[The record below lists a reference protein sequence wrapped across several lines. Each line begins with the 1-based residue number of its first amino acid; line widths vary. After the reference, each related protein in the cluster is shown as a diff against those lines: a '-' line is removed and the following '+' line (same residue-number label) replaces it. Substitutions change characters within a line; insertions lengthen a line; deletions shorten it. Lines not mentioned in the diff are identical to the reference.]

1 MISPFCQPNNL
12 NDRPDNS
19 SHPIRQ
25 MGTNPWIKGAAS
37 VAGTVIHKQ
46 VQPDV
51 RIWYLM
57 QSLSACIHEH

>member
-1 MISPFCQPNNL
+1 
-12 NDRPDNS
+12 
-19 SHPIRQ
+19 
-25 MGTNPWIKGAAS
+25 MGSNPWIEDAAS

-46 VQPDV
+46 VQPDA